1 MRGKVGIVGVGQVGA
16 AAGFLL
22 AQTSGVDELVLIDQ
36 DPARAASEASD
47 IAHAAAFGPAAQV
60 VAGDYADLAG
70 AQLVVIS
77 AGHSLAPGQTRLDL
91 LAANVEVV
99 SQVLDRL
106 LRVVPDAVLLFATN
120 PVDVMPA
127 LAVRRFGVPPGRAVG
142 TGCAL
147 DSARFQDRLARHL
160 GVSTGSV
167 HAFVLGEHGDSEVMH
182 WSGAQAAGMPLARFA
197 EELGRP
203 LSPDIRAAVARDV
216 RGSAYRIKEGKGVSN
231 YGIAGCVARLARS
244 IVNDEQSVFSVST
257 FMDELLGVADT
268 CVSLPHILGARG
280 ASRPLMPGLDGEE
293 TTALRHSAALLH
305 DAIRAG
311 LGQPVDEASMT

>member
-22 AQTSGVDELVLIDQ
+22 AQTPGIDELLLLDE
-36 DPARAASEASD
+36 DAARAASEASD
-47 IAHAAAFGPAAQV
+47 IAHAAAFGAAAQV
-60 VAGDYADLAG
+60 AAGDYTDLAG
-70 AQLVVIS
+70 AQLVVVA
-77 AGHSLAPGQTRLDL
+77 AGTSLKPGQTRLDL

-99 SQVLDRL
+99 SHVLEHVL
-106 LRVVPDAVLLFATN
+106 KAAPDAVLLFATN

-127 LAVRRFGVPPGRAVG
+127 LAVRRFGVPPGRAIG

-147 DSARFQDRLARHL
+147 DSARFCDRLARHL

-167 HAFVLGEHGDSEVMH
+167 HAYVLGEHGDSEVMH
-182 WSGAQAAGMPLARFA
+182 WSGAQAAGMPLVRFA

-203 LSPDIRAAVARDV
+203 LPPELREAIAQEV

-231 YGIAGCVARLARS
+231 YGIAGCIARLARS
-244 IVNDEQSVFSVST
+244 IVNDEQAVFSVST

-268 CVSLPHILGARG
+268 CVSLPHVLAARG
-280 ASRPLMPGLDGEE
+280 ASHPLLPAMDPAE
-293 TTALRHSAALLH
+293 TTALKHSAALLQE
-305 DAIRAG
+305 AIRAG
-311 LGQPVDEASMT
+311 LEPWRARD